1 MALFLQDWRRYR
13 VLPAPRRRLLREA
26 LRHLLGAR
34 LALAFV
40 PFRRLA
46 AGLGVLGAESAPE
59 VPAEQQ
65 PAVEEVAWA
74 VQAVARRVPWDSR
87 CLAQA
92 LAGFRMLR
100 ARGIA
105 ATVYF
110 GVRRD
115 PAAPFNAHAWLR
127 CGGRVVTGEAG
138 HQAYRVICQFAGPGR
153 P

>member
-1 MALFLQDWRRYR
+1 MAMSLQDWRRYR
-13 VLPAPRRRLLREA
+13 LLPAPRRRLLREA
-26 LRHLLGAR
+26 LLHLLRAR
-34 LALAFV
+34 IALALV

-46 AGLGVLGAESAPE
+46 AGLGALGTESGSE
-59 VPAEQQ
+59 VPAGQE
-65 PAVEEVAWA
+65 PAVEDVAWA
-74 VQAVARRVPWDSR
+74 VQAVAGRVPWDSR

-100 ARGIA
+100 ARGLA

-115 PAAPFNAHAWLR
+115 AAAPFDAHAWLR
-127 CGGRVVTGEAG
+127 CGARVVTGEAG
-138 HQAYRVICQFAGPGR
+138 HEAYRVICQFASPER